1 MKNNMSARNEYA
13 NFSMKKA
20 LKKVSNVR
28 IMEYETLQSRAS
40 EMHGIFEKTYT
51 NFLIPVSR

>member
-1 MKNNMSARNEYA
+1 MSARNEYA
-13 NFSMKKA
+13 NFSMRKA

-28 IMEYETLQSRAS
+28 LMEYETLQSRAS